1 MGRMKNFLI
10 VPTVMVVLFAAVDC
24 FALFGSGAE
33 LDVSHINKDLIGKEV
48 DGAQWTES
56 PSERIVLD
64 DPILFN
70 ESDSPPR

>member
-1 MGRMKNFLI
+1 MGRMKKILI

-48 DGAQWTES
+48 DGWLITENN
-56 PSERIVLD
+56 PFIYIRLI
-64 DPILFN
+64 
-70 ESDSPPR
+70 DSKRGGVIPCW

>member
-48 DGAQWTES
+48 DGW
-56 PSERIVLD
+56 
-64 DPILFN
+64 LFPEN
-70 ESDSPPR
+70 NPFIYIRLIDFKRGGVIPCW